1 MENREIAAVFEE
13 ISNLMKILQDDPKW
27 TFKAAAYDRAKRS
40 IESYPERLEDIAR
53 DPHRKLI
60 DIPGIGADLAKKIS
74 ELIATGRSAY
84 HQEQLAKIP
93 RSLLDLLQL
102 QTVGPQKVRL
112 FYQQANIR
120 SVDELEAAAQE
131 GRLRG
136 LPGMS
141 EKSEEN
147 ILKAIAVFRRAAGR
161 FRLDTAYETA
171 AVLTAWLS
179 DSKAVE
185 EVTPAGSLRR
195 GRETV
200 GDLDL
205 LVTGSDPAS
214 IAGHFVKFPG
224 VAAILAQGEDKVSVK
239 LKNDLQVD
247 VRLLERTA
255 YGAALQYF
263 TGSKEHNVA
272 LRDLAKRHGWK
283 LNEYGLF
290 HGEKVLASRTEEEI
304 YAKLGL
310 PWIPPEL
317 RENLG
322 EIEAAEKGELPKL
335 VELGDI
341 RGDLQMHTTASDG
354 HASIEEMAGA
364 AKQLGYQYILITDH
378 SQAVT
383 VANGLDEE
391 RAVEHIHRIH
401 AARQKVKGI
410 EIWAGSEVDILGDG
424 SLDYPDELLKQFD
437 IVLASVHSRMT
448 MPAEEMTT
456 RLLRALENPY
466 VRILGHPTGRQILRR
481 DPFLFDLEKV
491 FAAAK
496 KFGVILELNGNPERL
511 DLCDR
516 HVKLARDRGMKIIIS
531 TDAHDPQHF
540 KLMRYGVST
549 ARRGW
554 MEKSGVLNT
563 LPPNN
568 FSPASGP
575 CRSSWC
581 CYAKLPAG
589 TRHADA
595 GLQPPRLDMWPDHK
609 DLLQGYGIQVRL
621 PMMEVV
627 DILHEL

>member
-1 MENREIAAVFEE
+1 MENRDIAAVFEE
-13 ISNLMKILQDDPKW
+13 ISNLMKIVQDDSKW
-27 TFKAAAYDRAKRS
+27 SFKAAAYDRAKRS

-53 DPHRKLI
+53 DPSRKLT
-60 DIPGIGADLAKKIS
+60 DIPGIGPDLAKKIS
-74 ELIATGRSAY
+74 ELIETGQSAY
-84 HQEQLAKIP
+84 HQEQLAKVP

-112 FYQQANIR
+112 FFQQANIR
-120 SVDELEAAAQE
+120 SVDELEAAAKE
-131 GRLRG
+131 GRLRT

-147 ILKAIAVFRRAAGR
+147 ILKAIEVFRRAAGR

-171 AVLTAWLS
+171 EVLTAWLR
-179 DSKAVE
+179 DYKAVE

-205 LVTGSDPAS
+205 LVTGRDAVG
-214 IAGHFVKFPG
+214 IAEHFVKFPG
-224 VAAILAQGEDKVSVK
+224 IAAILVKGEDKVSVK
-239 LKNDLQVD
+239 LKNDMQVD
-247 VRLLERTA
+247 GRMLDRSA

-272 LRDLAKRHGWK
+272 LRDRAKRHGWK
-283 LNEYGLF
+283 LNEYGLY
-290 HGEKVLASRTEEEI
+290 HGEKILASRTEEEI

-322 EIEAAEKGELPKL
+322 EIEAAENGKLPKL
-335 VELGDI
+335 VELGDM

-378 SQAVT
+378 SKAVT
-383 VANGLDEE
+383 VANGLDEK
-391 RAVEHIHRIH
+391 RAVEHIRRIH
-401 AARQKVKGI
+401 AARKKVKGI
-410 EIWAGSEVDILGDG
+410 EIWAGSEVDIMGDG
-424 SLDYPDELLKQFD
+424 NLDYPDELLKQFD
-437 IVLASVHSRMT
+437 IVLASVHSRMA
-448 MPAEEMTT
+448 MPAEEMTS
-456 RLLRALENPY
+456 RLLRALANPY
-466 VRILGHPTGRQILRR
+466 VRILGHPTGRLVLRR

-496 KFGVILELNGNPERL
+496 EYGVIMEVNAAPERL

-531 TDAHDPQHF
+531 TDAHDTEHF
-540 KLMRYGVST
+540 KLMRYGVTT

-563 LPPNN
+563 LPPEKILE
-568 FSPASGP
+568 SLRP
-575 CRSSWC
+575 
-581 CYAKLPAG
+581 LP
-589 TRHADA
+589 H
-595 GLQPPRLDMWPDHK
+595 
-609 DLLQGYGIQVRL
+609 
-621 PMMEVV
+621 
-627 DILHEL
+627 

>member
-1 MENREIAAVFEE
+1 MENREIAVVFEE
-13 ISNLMKILQDDPKW
+13 IASLIRIIQDDPKW
-27 TFKAAAYDRAKRS
+27 NFKAVAYDRAKRS
-40 IESYPERLEDIAR
+40 IESYPERLEDIVR
-53 DPHRKLI
+53 DPSRKLT
-60 DIPGIGADLAKKIS
+60 DIPGIGADLAKKIT
-74 ELIATGRSAY
+74 ELVETGHSTY
-84 HQEQLAKIP
+84 LQEQLAKVP
-93 RSLLDLLQL
+93 SSLLDLLQL

-120 SVDELEAAAQE
+120 SVDELEAAAKE
-131 GRLRG
+131 GRLRT

-147 ILKAIAVFRRAAGR
+147 ILKAIEVFRRAAGR

-171 AVLTAWLS
+171 EVLTAWLR

-205 LVTGSDPAS
+205 LVTGRDHGA
-214 IAGHFVKFPG
+214 IADHFVKFPG
-224 VAAILAQGEDKVSVK
+224 IASILAKGADKVSVK

-247 VRLLERTA
+247 VRLIERSA
-255 YGAALQYF
+255 YGAALHYF

-272 LRDLAKRHGWK
+272 LRDRAKRQGWK

-290 HGEKVLASRTEEEI
+290 QGETVLASRTEEEI
-304 YAKLGL
+304 YAQFGL

-335 VELGDI
+335 VELADI

-364 AKQLGYQYILITDH
+364 AKQLGYRYILITDH
-378 SQAVT
+378 SKAVT
-383 VANGLDEE
+383 VANGLDEK
-391 RAVEHIHRIH
+391 RAVEHIARIH
-401 AARQKVKGI
+401 AARKKVKGI
-410 EIWAGSEVDILGDG
+410 EIWTGSEVDIMGDG
-424 SLDYPDELLKQFD
+424 NLDYPDDLLKQFD
-437 IVLASVHSRMT
+437 IVLASVHSRMN
-448 MPAEEMTT
+448 MPADEMTT

-466 VRILGHPTGRQILRR
+466 VRILGHPTGRLILRR
-481 DPFLFDLEKV
+481 DPFLFDIEKV

-496 KFGVILELNGNPERL
+496 KFGVIMEVNASPERL
-511 DLCDR
+511 DLSDR
-516 HVKLARDRGMKIIIS
+516 HVKLARDRGMKVIIS

-540 KLMRYGVST
+540 KLMRYGVIT

-563 LPPNN
+563 LPPE
-568 FSPASGP
+568 
-575 CRSSWC
+575 
-581 CYAKLPAG
+581 KLL
-589 TRHADA
+589 A
-595 GLQPPRLDMWPDHK
+595 GLRP
-609 DLLQGYGIQVRL
+609 L
-621 PMMEVV
+621 PY
-627 DILHEL
+627 

>member
-1 MENREIAAVFEE
+1 MIPSGPSRPRPTTAPSAPLRAIPSAWKTSRATPTAN
-13 ISNLMKILQDDPKW
+13 SP
-27 TFKAAAYDRAKRS
+27 TFPASAQTWPRRS
-40 IESYPERLEDIAR
+40 PNSSRPAIR
-53 DPHRKLI
+53 
-60 DIPGIGADLAKKIS
+60 
-74 ELIATGRSAY
+74 AY

-120 SVDELEAAAQE
+120 SVDELEAAAKE

-147 ILKAIAVFRRAAGR
+147 ILKAIEVFRRAAGR

-171 AVLTAWLS
+171 EVLTAWLR

-205 LVTGSDPAS
+205 LVTGRDPAS
-214 IAGHFVKFPG
+214 IADHFVKFPG
-224 VAAILAQGEDKVSVK
+224 IAAILAKGEDKVSVK

-247 VRLLERTA
+247 VRLLERSA

-272 LRDLAKRHGWK
+272 LRDRAKRHGWK

-304 YAKLGL
+304 YAQLGL

-322 EIEAAEKGELPKL
+322 EIEAAEKDELPKL

-378 SQAVT
+378 SKAVT
-383 VANGLDEE
+383 VANGLDEK
-391 RAVEHIHRIH
+391 RAVEHIRRIH
-401 AARQKVKGI
+401 AARKKVKGI

-437 IVLASVHSRMT
+437 IVLVSVHSRMT

-496 KFGVILELNGNPERL
+496 KLGVILELNGNPERL

-540 KLMRYGVST
+540 KLMRYGVIT

-563 LPPNN
+563 LPPKN
-568 FSPASGP
+568 FSPACGRCRHSG
-575 CRSSWC
+575 
-581 CYAKLPAG
+581 
-589 TRHADA
+589 
-595 GLQPPRLDMWPDHK
+595 
-609 DLLQGYGIQVRL
+609 QVFGVRC
-621 PMMEVV
+621 
-627 DILHEL
+627 